1 MTTRLRQDLRWI
13 TREGSSYC
21 VMAGAGESSLS
32 PFVLAAGHSALA
44 SGQITT
50 VPLFLGAL
58 LQNLA
63 PWALGKVGSVRR
75 WSVAMVTLQALC
87 LLALGLGSTWT
98 SLPLWVIFSLVS
110 LYWAAGWSVG
120 PAWNTWMDSVVPS
133 RLRARFFSQR
143 NAFCQFVQ
151 WTTMMTASGVLA
163 LGQKSGVALPV
174 FNLLFTLAGCARLLG
189 AYCMSRQSEPLPL
202 PQNYRVLGLESAV
215 RLILDSPKA
224 RPLVYM
230 LGAQLSLNLAAPFL
244 VPYLA
249 QQRHLGYGSLMLC
262 LSAATFSK
270 IFVLPRLGRIAHRLG
285 PRRLFQASGVGLAL
299 VPLLWLLA
307 PQSLLAC
314 LLVQGFT
321 GVCLAAYDL
330 GVTLVYLEAIPAA
343 ERTSVLTRFSIF
355 NTLAMMLG
363 SSLGALWL
371 WSLPGAYA
379 GLFLL
384 AGLARLGA
392 LQLLSQSGSFT
403 IAGASPMSEPAVG
416 PLRLSHFVLR
426 TRTRLARRRDRSL
439 RRASQRE
446 GMRPPRE

>member
-1 MTTRLRQDLRWI
+1 MTSRLRQDLRWI
-13 TREGSSYC
+13 TREGSTYC

-32 PFVLAAGHSALA
+32 PYVLAAGHSALA

-75 WSVAMVTLQALC
+75 WSVAMVVLQALC
-87 LLALGLGSTWT
+87 LLGLGLGSTFS

-133 RLRARFFSQR
+133 RLRARFFSRR
-143 NAFCQFVQ
+143 NAFCQLIQ
-151 WTTMMTASGVLA
+151 WSTMMAASGVLA
-163 LGQKSGVALPV
+163 LGQKSGVALPI
-174 FNLLFTLAGCARLLG
+174 FNVLFTLAGCARLLG
-189 AYCMSRQSEPLPL
+189 AVCMARQSEPLPL
-202 PQNYRVLGLESAV
+202 PQNYRVLGLEAAL

-230 LGAQLSLNLAAPFL
+230 LGAQLSLHLAAPFL
-244 VPYLA
+244 VPYLV
-249 QQRHLGYGSLMLC
+249 QQRHLGYGALMLC

-270 IFVLPRLGRIAHRLG
+270 VFVLPRLGGVAHRLG
-285 PRRLFQASGVGLAL
+285 PKRLFWLSGLGLSL
-299 VPLLWLLA
+299 VPLLWLA
-307 PQSLLAC
+307 IPQSLLAC
-314 LLVQGFT
+314 LAVQGFT
-321 GVCLAAYDL
+321 GACLAAYDL
-330 GVTLVYLEAIPAA
+330 GVTLVYLEAIPAG

-371 WSLPGAYA
+371 WSAPGAYA
-379 GLFLL
+379 GLFALAALCRLL
-384 AGLARLGA
+384 ALRLLA
-392 LQLLSQSGSFT
+392 LQPQSST
-403 IAGASPMSEPAVG
+403 SPPSTGMAPAFFA
-416 PLRLSHFVLR
+416 RNHFVAR
-426 TRTRLARRRDRSL
+426 THQRYRRERKRSL
-439 RRASQRE
+439 AVQVLSRAQGVYE
-446 GMRPPRE
+446 